1 MDRHRLA
8 VVIENNDLKESAG
21 SVGTDVEVTVAL
33 AHDADSVADCVLD
46 VFVSNVVFTGV
57 VRDLHMRRLP
67 CPPSHVQVTLRIS
80 ERGPK
85 EKGDLILLFLSKPD
99 LYSGSRTLPRP

>member
-1 MDRHRLA
+1 MA
-8 VVIENNDLKESAG
+8 WIATGWPSSSANNDLKESVG

-46 VFVSNVVFTGV
+46 FFVSNAVFTGD
-57 VRDLHMRRLP
+57 VRGLHMRRLP

-80 ERGPK
+80 EAARGPG
-85 EKGDLILLFLSKPD
+85 EKGDLILLFLS
-99 LYSGSRTLPRP
+99 